1 MKDPGLEAYCERIE
15 SFFFRWKARPG
26 SLSPED
32 FALLRRWYSDGVSLE
47 AAVQGIDDAFRSL
60 RSGREGEEVNS
71 LAFCESFVQ
80 HASRQHKLESG

>member
-1 MKDPGLEAYCERIE
+1 MKDPGLERYCQQIE

-32 FALLRRWYSDGVSLE
+32 FALVRRWFAEGVSLE
-47 AAVQGIDDAFRSL
+47 AALQGIDEAFRSL

-71 LAFCESFVQ
+71 LTFCEPFVER
-80 HASRQHKLESG
+80 ASRQRKLETG